1 MFNQQ
6 DEHFEQWH
14 HIKKIIEC
22 ETCGG
27 PRHDDD
33 NVLHECSSHIMSIL
47 KLLVGADVVIE
58 ANKKIHKK
66 FKQSEREENEN
77 KNNSKKDKRSTPLEF
92 YQQQTSVIDSLV

>member
-1 MFNQQ
+1 
-6 DEHFEQWH
+6 
-14 HIKKIIEC
+14 
-22 ETCGG
+22 
-27 PRHDDD
+27 
-33 NVLHECSSHIMSIL
+33 MSIL